1 MLCGCAGGSKQ
12 KDPLKNLSEITFSTD
27 GLVCVLTIHDGGCT
41 FGFQE
46 PKTLKELTVIYD
58 GRFEQQRLRITGKVG
73 KVDHYWKTLEINKI
87 GIDFSEIQEILT

>member
-1 MLCGCAGGSKQ
+1 MNQ
-12 KDPLKNLSEITFSTD
+12 QIKD
-27 GLVCVLTIHDGGCT
+27 
-41 FGFQE
+41 
-46 PKTLKELTVIYD
+46 TLATLHRGQQVTVIYD